1 MKSDCFLRF
10 AVCILACSPIGG
22 CRKAGPSPTV
32 LESNP
37 GIIKTRLHL
46 WEADEGIRGFIKE
59 NGWTHSQELLNA
71 WTFKLI
77 AATPAG
83 DTVVF
88 ECSQER
94 TKAAP
99 VTIDITKNG
108 DSAQPQLTD
117 DLRASLEYRFNRTF
131 GLKAKAKK
139 LF

>member
-1 MKSDCFLRF
+1 MKSDCLLRF
-10 AVCILACSPIGG
+10 AVCILACSSIGG
-22 CRKAGPSPTV
+22 CRKASPSPTV

-46 WEADEGIRGFIKE
+46 WEADEGVCGFIKE
-59 NGWTHSQELLNA
+59 KGWTHSQELLSS

-88 ECSQER
+88 ECCQER

-99 VTIDITKNG
+99 VTIYITKNG
-108 DSAQPQLTD
+108 DSAQPQVTD
-117 DLRASLEYRFNRTF
+117 ELQASLEYRFNRTF
-131 GLKAKAKK
+131 GLGAKVKK